1 MRKLIDRF
9 TQDRARRGLGLA
21 ASLAAAAMLVS
32 ATSPTHAVAQEGW
45 MPDRRVTIVVPFNPG
60 GSADRMAR
68 AVASFLPDH
77 LGGAPVQVVNKS
89 GASGALGHSWF
100 LAQPDDGH
108 TLMVTPVH
116 PYMISNILRDQG
128 NFELDDY
135 HFINGQWQDYYM
147 LLINKDQPFQ
157 TAQELLDFIKEN
169 PGEASMPIIV
179 GDGGHLSTLMILEQL
194 GLPLDAV
201 NFVTYDGGGPMRT
214 AIAGNQVTFAIIA
227 ARGSDVIRDDVRP
240 LAVLRTELADDW
252 DAPLINEVLAEY
264 DAEIPIIPADLRTLV
279 AHASLAEAHPERVEA
294 LTAAYKSMLES
305 EGFKR
310 FISSSA
316 IGGDWLGPEETQK
329 RLSEYFDLFSQYSDL
344 LNQ

>member
-1 MRKLIDRF
+1 MRDISR
-9 TQDRARRGLGLA
+9 TRRRAVLGRIAGTLA
-21 ASLAAAAMLVS
+21 GLAAAA
-32 ATSPTHAVAQEGW
+32 AFAVAAPAPAAAEWQ
-45 MPDRRVTIVVPFNPG
+45 PDRRVTIVVPFNPG

-77 LGGAPVQVVNKS
+77 LGGAPVQVVNKP

-116 PYMISNILRDQG
+116 PYMISNILRGQG
-128 NFELDDY
+128 NFELDDF
-135 HFINGQWQDYYM
+135 HFINGQWQDYYV
-147 LLINKDQPFQ
+147 LLVNKDQPFQ
-157 TAQELLDFIKEN
+157 TAEELLDYVKEN

-194 GLPLDAV
+194 GMPLDSI

-214 AIAGNQVTFAIIA
+214 AIAGNQVTFAVIS

-240 LAVLRTELADDW
+240 LAVFRTEPAEEW
-252 DAPLINEVLAEY
+252 DAPLINEVLAGY

-279 AHASLAEAHPERVEA
+279 AHASLAEDHPERLEA
-294 LTAAYKSMLES
+294 LTAAYKEMLES
-305 EGFKR
+305 EGFRR
-310 FISSSA
+310 FIGSSA
-316 IGGDWLGPEETQK
+316 IGGDWLGPEETQE
-329 RLSEYFDLFSQYSDL
+329 RLAEYHDIFAKYVDL